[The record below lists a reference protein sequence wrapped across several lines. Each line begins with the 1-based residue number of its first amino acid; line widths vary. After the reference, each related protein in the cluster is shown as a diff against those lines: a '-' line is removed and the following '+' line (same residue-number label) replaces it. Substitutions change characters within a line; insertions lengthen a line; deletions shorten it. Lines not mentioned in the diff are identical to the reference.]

1 MKTPLNMN
9 RSNINYLIIIIIIF
23 GFTFIQTEVF
33 SQSKKKQIEVLN
45 YRVDSVKLLIQ
56 NQRLIKNSEILSL
69 RNINS
74 TIQKKIDS
82 LINESKTIE
91 NRLISER
98 KDKQNKEL
106 EIRKIKNVI
115 DKQNDSIRKCLNLI
129 TIGKQI
135 WCTKDL
141 DVSTFSNGDVIPEA
155 KSDKEWS
162 TAGKKQKPAW
172 CYVEED
178 GIKYCKLYNGW
189 AVNDPRGLAPLGYKI
204 AKSEDWSKIRDLTC
218 QNNESEYN
226 CDQLRSR
233 SGWEASNA
241 NGSDLLN
248 LELKPSSGRSCS
260 GYFGGVGWFGYW
272 YSSDG
277 YEMISFD
284 NHDRFW
290 DSFGDSNCNSS
301 FGFPVRCIKIN
312 E

>member
-1 MKTPLNMN
+1 MS
-9 RSNINYLIIIIIIF
+9 RSSINYPVIIIVLF
-23 GFTFIQTEVF
+23 GFTLLQNEAF
-33 SQSKKKQIEVLN
+33 SQSKKQQIVSLNSRIDSIKQ
-45 YRVDSVKLLIQ
+45 LIKTHQ
-56 NQRLIKNSEILSL
+56 TIKNSEIQSL
-69 RNINS
+69 ESKNS
-74 TIQKKIDS
+74 FTQRKIDS
-82 LINESKTIE
+82 LIYESKKIE
-91 NRLISER
+91 NLLMSEQ
-98 KDKQNKEL
+98 KDKQKKEL

-115 DKQNDSIRKCLNLI
+115 DKQNDSIRKYSNLI

-162 TAGKKQKPAW
+162 LAGKKQKPAW
-172 CYVEED
+172 CYVEKD

-204 AKSEDWSKIRDLTC
+204 AKSEDWSIIRDLTC

-226 CDQLRSR
+226 CDQLRIR

-248 LELKPSSGRSCS
+248 LELKPYSGRSCN

-272 YSSDG
+272 YYNDGG

-284 NHDRFW
+284 NHDRLW

-312 E
+312 Q

>member
-1 MKTPLNMN
+1 MS
-9 RSNINYLIIIIIIF
+9 RSSINYPVIIIVLF
-23 GFTFIQTEVF
+23 GFTLLQNVAF
-33 SQSKKKQIEVLN
+33 SQSKKQQIVSLNSRIDSIKQ
-45 YRVDSVKLLIQ
+45 LIQ
-56 NQRLIKNSEILSL
+56 TQQIIKNSEIQSL
-69 RNINS
+69 ESKNS
-74 TIQKKIDS
+74 FTQRKIDS
-82 LINESKTIE
+82 LIYESKTIE
-91 NRLISER
+91 NLLISER

-115 DKQNDSIRKCLNLI
+115 DKQNDSIRKYSNLI

-155 KSDKEWS
+155 KSDAEWS
-162 TAGKKQKPAW
+162 IAGKKQKPAW
-172 CYVEED
+172 CYVEKD

-189 AVNDPRGLAPLGYKI
+189 AVNDARGLAPLGYKI
-204 AKSEDWSKIRDLTC
+204 AKSEDWSIIRDLTC

-233 SGWEASNA
+233 SGWEESNA

-248 LELKPSSGRSCS
+248 LELKPYSGRSCN

-272 YSSDG
+272 YCSDGG

-284 NHDRFW
+284 NHDRLW

-312 E
+312 Q